1 MFDIFAEPVATVNC
15 SRCDPPSLTVYVI
28 KTAGQE
34 VCTHENGP
42 SRITPQAITRT
53 AIDGYLVPE
62 PVEQETL
69 ARLQELRRD
78 GLGYLKVAQAPNEE
92 GRATM
97 RGGPWQSMSMRSVP
111 QVGDKMAA

>member
-1 MFDIFAEPVATVNC
+1 M
-15 SRCDPPSLTVYVI
+15 

-34 VCTHENGP
+34 VFIPENRQG
-42 SRITPQAITRT
+42 RITPQAITRT

-78 GLGYLKVAQAPNEE
+78 GLGYLEIANLLN
-92 GRATM
+92 
-97 RGGPWQSMSMRSVP
+97 
-111 QVGDKMAA
+111 